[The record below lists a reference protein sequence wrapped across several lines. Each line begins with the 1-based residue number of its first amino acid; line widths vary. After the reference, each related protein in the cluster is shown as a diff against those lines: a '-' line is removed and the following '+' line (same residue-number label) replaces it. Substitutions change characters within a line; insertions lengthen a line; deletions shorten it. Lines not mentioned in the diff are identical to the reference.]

1 VLITPHIANPGSVEE
16 PLFAERVTEN
26 VRRFV
31 AGEDLLAPIDPDA
44 GY

>member
-1 VLITPHIANPGSVEE
+1 MIITPHLANPESVEE
-16 PLFAERVTEN
+16 PLLAERVTEN
-26 VRRFV
+26 VRRFA